1 MIPQRKLG
9 TQGLKV
15 SAIGLGCMGMSEFYG
30 AGDEQESIATIHR
43 SIELGCTFLD
53 TADMYGSG
61 KNEELVG
68 RAIKDR
74 RDKVVL
80 ATKFGNVRGPNG
92 EFLGVKGTPE
102 YVKQACDASLKRL
115 GIDVIDLYYQHRVDK
130 TVPIEDTVGAMAE
143 LVKAGK
149 VRYLG
154 LSEASPKTIRRA
166 HKIHPISALQTEY
179 SLWERDPEDEILP
192 TVRELG
198 IGFVPYSPL
207 GRGFLT
213 GQFKRFEDLAPDDFR
228 RMSPRFQGENF
239 QKNLDLV
246 AKIEELAA
254 EKRLSGSEDKKC
266 TAAQLA
272 LAWVLA
278 QGDDIVPI
286 PGTKRR
292 KYLEQNLEAVNI
304 KLTPDDLVRIDKV
317 APKGVAAGPRY
328 PERAMASVD
337 V

>member
-1 MIPQRKLG
+1 MLPQRNLG
-9 TQGLKV
+9 KQGLKV

-74 RDKVVL
+74 RNKVQL

-115 GIDVIDLYYQHRVDK
+115 GTDVIDLYYQHRVDK

-143 LVKAGK
+143 LVREGK

-154 LSEASPKTIRRA
+154 LSEASPRTIRRA
-166 HKIHPISALQTEY
+166 HQVHPISALQTEY
-179 SLWERDPEDEILP
+179 SLWEREPEEEILP

-207 GRGFLT
+207 GRGFIT
-213 GQFKRFEDLAPDDFR
+213 GQFKRFEDLPADDFR
-228 RMSPRFQGENF
+228 RFMPRFQGENF

-246 AKIEELAA
+246 GKIEEIAR
-254 EKRLSGSEDKKC
+254 EKHV

-278 QGDDIVPI
+278 RGEDIVPI

-292 KYLEQNLEAVNI
+292 KYLEQNLEAI
-304 KLTPDDLVRIDKV
+304 KIRLTPEELARIDQV
-317 APKGVAAGPRY
+317 APRGAAAGERY
-328 PERAMASVD
+328 AAPAMASLD
-337 V
+337 R